1 MTSMTVVY
9 SVIAAIAAVGIVAV
23 IVHDKSAGEPSKRRS
38 RGMGKT
44 ASEPARML
52 DVRLPVDLLEQLERL
67 AADTGWTRERLVRE
81 ALRRHLDEL
90 EDISRA
96 ERRYEDLQAGRTDT
110 VSINELWDKPETGRK
125 PNQEHK

>member
-23 IVHDKSAGEPSKRRS
+23 IVHDRSAGGPSKRRS

-67 AADTGWTRERLVRE
+67 AADTGSTRERLVRE

-96 ERRYEDLQAGRTDT
+96 ERRFEDLQAGRTDT

-125 PNQEHK
+125 PNQERR